1 MVVDLSRDAE
11 GKKEAGGTHFS
22 KGISLD
28 STLESRE
35 TSLGGG
41 LQLSSFKSGS
51 NARVF
56 TDEMSKIEDGS
67 GRGREDI

>member
-22 KGISLD
+22 KGI